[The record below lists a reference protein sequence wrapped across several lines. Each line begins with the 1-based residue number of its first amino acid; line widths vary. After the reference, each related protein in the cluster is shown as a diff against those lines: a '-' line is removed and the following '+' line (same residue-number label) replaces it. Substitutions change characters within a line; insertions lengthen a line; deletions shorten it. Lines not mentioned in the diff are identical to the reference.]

1 MDRIQAMQLVWE
13 FQVGKLNRSKLL
25 QRLAELLG
33 SQPKA
38 SAICALLSELPIPGE
53 PPEVVLAVEG
63 RPDIAPLDG
72 VQASEFTFEHGEGF
86 LAKPADAQE
95 NLLGVVVLQEWWGL
109 NDNIKDIT
117 MRFAQQGFAALA
129 PDLYHGV
136 VVSEP
141 DEARKIVM
149 EFDMPQAIREIQQAM
164 AYLHGLDEVSGT
176 GVGLVGFC
184 MGGRLVLQTSR
195 MGDGLGAGVAFYG
208 SPLTAQESTEVKAPI
223 MGLYGSE
230 DHGIPVE
237 AVSSMGE
244 ALSELGISN
253 EIQVYEGAGHAFFN
267 DTRRSYHPEAASDA
281 WQRTL
286 RWFRTHLS
294 A

>member
-1 MDRIQAMQLVWE
+1 
-13 FQVGKLNRSKLL
+13 VGISGRAFESI
-25 QRLAELLG
+25 
-33 SQPKA
+33 KA
-38 SAICALLSELPIPGE
+38 SSTPANAICAQLSELPARDT
-53 PPEVVLAVEG
+53 PPAVVLATESS
-63 RPDIAPLDG
+63 PDVTPLDG
-72 VQASEFTFEHGEGF
+72 VQASNVSFTHGEGF
-86 LAKPADAQE
+86 LAKPTKSVD
-95 NLLGVVVLQEWWGL
+95 NMLGVVVLQEWWGL

-117 MRFAQQGFAALA
+117 MRFAQEGFAALA

-164 AYLHGLDEVSGT
+164 AYLQGLEAVGGA

-195 MGDGLGAGVAFYG
+195 MGNGLGAGIAFYG
-208 SPLTAQESTEVKAPI
+208 SPLSDQEASEVKAPI

-230 DHGIPVE
+230 DHGIPLD
-237 AVSSMGE
+237 AVQGMGE
-244 ALSELGISN
+244 ALSELGIVH

-267 DTRRSYHPEAASDA
+267 DTRQSFHPEAAADA

-286 RWFRTHLS
+286 GWLRTHLGKEPGNF
-294 A
+294 